1 MDQEADLM
9 RETTDCK
16 REETAKHSCAP
27 GDESGED
34 KAGGSPKK
42 SAGSPGGVQV
52 RRQEKP
58 PYSYIA
64 LIVMAIQAAPTKRCT
79 LSEIYQFLQQRF
91 AFFRGTYQGW
101 KNSVRHNLSLN
112 ECFIKLP
119 KGLGRP
125 GKGHY
130 WTIDPAAEFMF
141 EEGSFRRRP
150 RGFRRKCQSLKPF
163 GMLNNM
169 TGGSP
174 YEMFQS
180 APNMAAAMGGVNMA
194 AMGGG
199 GVNMAAMGGGNM
211 APNVAQQHHLDGT
224 ANMLNSMSMNSY
236 HHQGSLAM
244 SPMSSQSHQQYAM
257 SPTSYGYTSAP
268 YMSTSRPSCVM
279 NSPATIDYN
288 QSGLSPMSGGVQAPP
303 PLMHPAYAN
312 DRDNALSGGGW
323 PMHPSATT
331 LKQQPLSPTGSTG
344 SLHSLSPASSE
355 PYNALPHIPTSEP
368 VDLALSAIRMSHN
381 AIPTASPGG
390 MCSRKPYFAQPPPP
404 PMTMNHPMM
413 QHAQGYFEKCSAI
426 L

>member
-1 MDQEADLM
+1 MELQTSTVDIKPPLPTSILMEQGDAVIREAP
-9 RETTDCK
+9 ECK
-16 REETAKHSCAP
+16 REEDTKHTCAP
-27 GDESGED
+27 SDETSED
-34 KAGGSPKK
+34 KASGSPGKK
-42 SAGSPGGVQV
+42 SSGSPGGVQV

-58 PYSYIA
+58 PFSYIA

-169 TGGSP
+169 TAGSP
-174 YEMFQS
+174 YEMFQN
-180 APNMAAAMGGVNMA
+180 APNMAMGPMGGVNIA

-199 GVNMAAMGGGNM
+199 GGGVNMVAMGGGNM
-211 APNVAQQHHLDGT
+211 APNVPQQHHLDG
-224 ANMLNSMSMNSY
+224 AASNMLNSMSMNSY
-236 HHQGSLAM
+236 HHQNGLAM
-244 SPMSSQSHQQYAM
+244 SPMSPQSHQQYAAM
-257 SPTSYGYTSAP
+257 APANYGYSSAP
-268 YMSTSRPSCVM
+268 YMSNSRPSCVM

-288 QSGLSPMSGGVQAPP
+288 QTGLSPMSGGQHPP
-303 PLMHPAYAN
+303 PLMHPSYAN
-312 DRDNALSGGGW
+312 DRDNVLSGGSW
-323 PMHPSATT
+323 PMHPPATT

-355 PYNALPHIPTSEP
+355 PYNVLPHIPTTEP
-368 VDLALSAIRMSHN
+368 VDLALSGKSF
-381 AIPTASPGG
+381 T
-390 MCSRKPYFAQPPPP
+390 
-404 PMTMNHPMM
+404 
-413 QHAQGYFEKCSAI
+413 
-426 L
+426 